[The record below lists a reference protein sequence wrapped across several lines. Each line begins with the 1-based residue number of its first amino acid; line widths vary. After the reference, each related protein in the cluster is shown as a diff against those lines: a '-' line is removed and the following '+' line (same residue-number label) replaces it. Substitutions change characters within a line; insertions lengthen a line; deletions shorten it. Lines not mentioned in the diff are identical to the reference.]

1 MKKRI
6 LSILL
11 TLCMVLCIVPTSVF
25 AEGEATTGTAAIQFG
40 TDAISVLSKN
50 ANTATAPTVYF
61 GQDHENNPGAWRII
75 GYDGNIAA
83 GITGHMTL
91 LAANNMGL
99 SQFGASSAYA
109 DSDLK
114 GAIDTL
120 AGKLTAKETDAVE
133 KRTLASGSYNRGNTD
148 CVAGEQVDNAVF
160 WPLSTA
166 EAFAVN
172 QDLRIVD
179 KEHQKW
185 ASSYWWLRSPG
196 EKDRDVA
203 SVDGF
208 GNIDHDGIDIS
219 NMWGVRPAFNLNLD
233 SVLFAS
239 AAVGGKPDGFNAV
252 PEHNGNE
259 WKLTLKDSNRKLYI
273 SVTKTTNVK
282 AGESLSVEYFGADT
296 GDNEYISAMIADKE
310 GNILYYGHLA
320 HNSERGVANITVPS
334 DLADGN
340 YTLKMF
346 SEQCNGDYKTD
357 YAGEFKNIAFTVNNN
372 VDEQFTL
379 TPGDRYYF
387 DLSALDIPGTVNDAL
402 PDKTMHYVPFTY
414 AGTVNAY
421 SLKNEADSDT
431 GSYMHSLFIAD
442 CNATNSVTWSALN
455 EKKLIYGKTYT
466 SGSVNYTLRAPSVG
480 NVHNGGYGGNGSPS
494 DNEWDAI
501 LGKGSSYIKNWY
513 LIASWG
519 QDIWTKSGDGHYR
532 SIRGYTSQHFCDSSI
547 ATADYSYLGFRPVL
561 ELPSGLD
568 ADSLKV
574 VEVWPS
580 ARIPGESRNY
590 INIVVK
596 KGGTFAAPSAEGL
609 IRPSYASADAK
620 LWWKDENGNIYKP
633 GDPVPASVSELYDI
647 WGGIGLF
654 LDRGDGPVEVTPDN
668 CTDIFGD
675 GSASFVLPQ
684 GKSFRHLEY
693 SGVTQADALEIYST
707 GKHVRYGSI
716 FPNLKLKNT
725 SLISVTVNDR
735 YIGDESPLF
744 ITLDGEN
751 TIKSVGDKVFTLSVL
766 GDGTLTLNCP
776 LTLYQ
781 YTQYGGNSVTM
792 TKGLNTNH
800 ILMDNGSLTV
810 TNDTQAVTMSVFYG
824 FLLDSNMRLFTG
836 SSAKNAAETV
846 IPPLSAEM
854 QELYRRALA
863 DETLTNEE
871 NNALNNALSE
881 QWDKTLALLS
891 GKTYVRITNSYN
903 IAYHPGTNGTG
914 KSVTD
919 IKLYGDDLTL
929 RSNLFTRTGY
939 TQIGWATSDGGEKVY
954 GFDAVYTQNESLTLY
969 PVWNTNKYT
978 ITFDTAGG
986 SEIASITQDY
996 GATITAPADPTREG
1010 YTFIGWDIEIPETMP
1025 AENIKITARWKDS
1038 EKPTGEIKIG
1048 EDSKKTFF
1056 NDAQTVTISAS
1067 DNSGDA
1073 VKIEYLLSVKEL
1085 TEEELGSADFT
1096 VYTEP
1101 FSIEPDNE
1109 CIIYVRLT
1117 DTADNISYIRS
1128 DAVVLDSTNPVIS
1141 GIEDGRT
1148 YCEARTVIIDEKHVD
1163 TVTVNGTE
1171 VTLDENNSFVL
1182 STADGEQRIVA
1193 ADKAGNTVEMTVTVN
1208 DRHTLGNWE
1217 SNGDSTHTRKCTVD
1231 GCNYTE
1237 TENCSGGKAAC
1248 TEKAVCDVCGKA
1260 YGELDATNHS
1270 DLKHIDAKAAT
1281 MDAEGNIEY
1290 WYCEGCGKYYSDADA
1305 AKEITKA
1312 DTVTA
1317 KLPDDSKSPQTGDN
1331 SNLMQWF
1338 ALLFISGGICTTLIV
1353 KRKKIV
1359 STRR

>member
-6 LSILL
+6 LSFLLAFCTVICMIPITASAMEINIELTVVGAANL
-11 TLCMVLCIVPTSVF
+11 TLEVES
-25 AEGEATTGTAAIQFG
+25 GESIENVKLKIQDKTG
-40 TDAISVLSKN
+40 
-50 ANTATAPTVYF
+50 
-61 GQDHENNPGAWRII
+61 
-75 GYDGNIAA
+75 
-83 GITGHMTL
+83 
-91 LAANNMGL
+91 LAADRQKL
-99 SQFGASSAYA
+99 SFNGTELA
-109 DSDLK
+109 DD
-114 GAIDTL
+114 
-120 AGKLTAKETDAVE
+120 
-133 KRTLASGSYNRGNTD
+133 RTLADYNIQKESTLILRLMTGRAIHLGTNEISDPKKTVEPGEGDYYTPESYIYFGANSENNSVPIKWRVLDADRANDGKTDGMFLLSEYLLISGVKFDYNTPGSNDYQGSVVRSWCNSFAANTNNFSAAEQAAMLGIAKTDSTESLYGKNWDKSVLTENDKLFSLSVREAADYVGNYNHAPELIATD
-148 CVAGEQVDNAVF
+148 TAQNVD
-160 WPLSTA
+160 S
-166 EAFAVN
+166 
-172 QDLRIVD
+172 
-179 KEHQKW
+179 
-185 ASSYWWLRSPG
+185 WWLRSPEIYTYHQDWVG
-196 EKDRDVA
+196 MVNKFGSVTGGIVNMA
-203 SVDGF
+203 SP
-208 GNIDHDGIDIS
+208 S
-219 NMWGVRPAFNLNLD
+219 VRPAFNLD
-233 SVLFAS
+233 PKSVLFTS

-252 PEHNGNE
+252 PEYNGNE

-296 GDNEYISAMIADKE
+296 GENEYISAMIADKE

-372 VDEQFTL
+372 ADEQFTL

-387 DLSALDIPGTVNDAL
+387 DLSALDIPGTVNDVL

-421 SLKNEADSDT
+421 SLKNEADSNT
-431 GSYMHSLFIAD
+431 GSYKHSLFIAD

-455 EKKLIYGKTYT
+455 EKELIYGKTYT

-519 QDIWTKSGDGHYR
+519 QDIWAEGGDGRYR

-547 ATADYSYLGFRPVL
+547 ATGDYSYLGFRPVL
-561 ELPSGLD
+561 ELPAGLD

-580 ARIPGESRNY
+580 AYIPGESRNY

-620 LWWKDENGNIYKP
+620 LWWKDENGNIYEP

-675 GSASFVLPQ
+675 GSVSFVLPQ
-684 GKSFRHLEY
+684 GKSCERIQSLGF
-693 SGVTQADALEIYST
+693 TQADVNEIFST
-707 GKHVRYGSI
+707 GKHTGYGSI
-716 FPNLKLKNT
+716 FPNLRFKNT
-725 SLISVTVNDR
+725 NLISVTVNDR
-735 YIGDESPLF
+735 YIGKESPLF

-751 TIKSVGDKVFTLSVL
+751 TIGSIGNNVFNLSVL

-810 TNDTQAVTMSVFYG
+810 TDDTQAVTMSVFYG

-836 SSAKNAAETV
+836 SSAKNAAEAI

-881 QWDKTLALLS
+881 QWDKILALLS
-891 GKTYVRITNSYN
+891 DKTYVRITNSYN
-903 IAYHPGTNGTG
+903 IAYHPGTNGIG
-914 KSVTD
+914 KAATD

-939 TQIGWATSDGGEKVY
+939 TQVGWATSDGGEKVY
-954 GFDAVYTQNESLTLY
+954 GLEDIYTKNEALTLY
-969 PVWNTNKYT
+969 PVWKSGRYT
-978 ITFDTAGG
+978 ITIKPENGEDD
-986 SEIASITQDY
+986 IVITKDY
-996 GATITAPADPTREG
+996 GTAVTAPTLTRDG
-1010 YTFIGWDIEIPETMP
+1010 YTFAGWDVEFPTTMP
-1025 AENIKITARWKDS
+1025 AGDITVKAQWK
-1038 EKPTGEIKIG
+1038 
-1048 EDSKKTFF
+1048 
-1056 NDAQTVTISAS
+1056 N
-1067 DNSGDA
+1067 
-1073 VKIEYLLSVKEL
+1073 
-1085 TEEELGSADFT
+1085 
-1096 VYTEP
+1096 
-1101 FSIEPDNE
+1101 
-1109 CIIYVRLT
+1109 
-1117 DTADNISYIRS
+1117 
-1128 DAVVLDSTNPVIS
+1128 
-1141 GIEDGRT
+1141 
-1148 YCEARTVIIDEKHVD
+1148 
-1163 TVTVNGTE
+1163 
-1171 VTLDENNSFVL
+1171 
-1182 STADGEQRIVA
+1182 
-1193 ADKAGNTVEMTVTVN
+1193 NTVEKSPKT
-1208 DRHTLGNWE
+1208 D
-1217 SNGDSTHTRKCTVD
+1217 D
-1231 GCNYTE
+1231 G
-1237 TENCSGGKAAC
+1237 
-1248 TEKAVCDVCGKA
+1248 
-1260 YGELDATNHS
+1260 
-1270 DLKHIDAKAAT
+1270 
-1281 MDAEGNIEY
+1281 GNIMPY
-1290 WYCEGCGKYYSDADA
+1290 VVLIFVSVGVGG
-1305 AKEITKA
+1305 
-1312 DTVTA
+1312 TA
-1317 KLPDDSKSPQTGDN
+1317 S
-1331 SNLMQWF
+1331 
-1338 ALLFISGGICTTLIV
+1338 ALTAHK
-1353 KRKKIV
+1353 KR
-1359 STRR
+1359 RRQQK